1 MDFSVLM
8 DYVYILIVQIS
19 FIISLLMLM
28 ALLVLMDTYYYLYKI
43 IYRPMTT
50 QVSFLSLVSEID

>member
-1 MDFSVLM
+1 MFVDIEM
-8 DYVYILIVQIS
+8 R
-19 FIISLLMLM
+19 IISLLMLM
-28 ALLVLMDTYYYLYKI
+28 ALLVLMDAYHYLYKI